1 MGKINP
7 IDPIKFSYETTYIDL
22 GPVSGTDEAGRGP
35 LAGPVSVAT
44 VTFPRDIIEAGTAG
58 CLGDFDPMLNRIND
72 SKKISESVREAL
84 YDLIIKYAQAYSVQL
99 LDREIIDTINILE
112 ATKQGMRD
120 SITHVAPTTAL
131 IDAVKLDIPGV
142 KVVPIIKGD
151 ALSYTIGAASILAKV
166 TRDRI
171 MVEMDRLYPEYGFAR
186 HKGYGTADHIEAI
199 RKYGL
204 TPIHRR
210 SFCTKFCRYE

>member
-1 MGKINP
+1 MRKINP
-7 IDPIKFSYETTYIDL
+7 IDPIKFNYETTYIDM

-35 LAGPVSVAT
+35 LAGPVSVAS
-44 VTFPRDIIEAGTAG
+44 VTFPRDIIEAGASG
-58 CLGDFDPMLNRIND
+58 CLADFEPMLNRIND

-84 YDLIIKYAQAYSVQL
+84 YDLIIKYAQSYSVQL
-99 LDREIIDTINILE
+99 LDREIIDSINILE

-120 SITHVAPTTAL
+120 SILQVTPATAL
-131 IDAVKLDIPGV
+131 VDAVKLDIPGV
-142 KVVPIIKGD
+142 NVVPIIKGD
-151 ALSYTIGAASILAKV
+151 AMSYTIGAASILAKV

-171 MVEMDRLYPEYGFAR
+171 MLEMDELYPEYGFAK

-210 SFCTKFCRYE
+210 SFCTKFSRDE

>member
-1 MGKINP
+1 MRKINP
-7 IDPIKFSYETTYIDL
+7 IDPIKFNYETTYIDL

-35 LAGPVSVAT
+35 LAGPVSVAS
-44 VTFPRDIIEAGTAG
+44 VTFPRDIIEAGASG
-58 CLGDFDPMLNRIND
+58 CLADFDPMLNSIND

-84 YDLIIKYAQAYSVQL
+84 YDLIIKYAQSYSVQL
-99 LDREIIDTINILE
+99 LDREIIDSINILE

-120 SITHVAPTTAL
+120 SILQVTPATAL
-131 IDAVKLDIPGV
+131 VDAVKLDIPGV
-142 KVVPIIKGD
+142 NVVPIIKGD
-151 ALSYTIGAASILAKV
+151 AMSYTIGAASILAKV

-171 MVEMDRLYPEYGFAR
+171 MLEMDELYPEYGFAK

-210 SFCTKFCRYE
+210 SFCTKFSRNE